1 MARRLTD
8 DDIEFIVSNRLSI
21 YPSDIAI
28 ALGLKDYQVRSVLR
42 ERNLDFKRK
51 YGVERGFTP
60 REEEIYLMLLKGYSL
75 QDIANAMF
83 LTRAT
88 IDTHTQNIMRKK
100 MVNSRLELLSQRI
113 KELEDELDRVRAL
126 NCDTQ
131 AS

>member
-1 MARRLTD
+1 MSRKLTEN
-8 DDIEFIVSNRLSI
+8 DIQFIISNRLDI

-28 ALGLKDYQVRSVLR
+28 ALGLKDYQVRGVLK

-60 REEEIYLMLLKGYSL
+60 REEEVYLMLLKGYTL
-75 QDIANAMF
+75 QDIANTLF

-88 IDTHTQNIMRKK
+88 VDTHTKNIMRKK

-113 KELEDELDRVRAL
+113 KELEDELDGVRAL